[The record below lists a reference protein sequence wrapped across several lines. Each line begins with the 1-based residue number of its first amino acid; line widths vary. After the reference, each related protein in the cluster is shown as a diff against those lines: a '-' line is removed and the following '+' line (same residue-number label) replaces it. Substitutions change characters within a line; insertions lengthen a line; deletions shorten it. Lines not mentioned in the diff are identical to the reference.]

1 MSIEHWRRTRLPR
14 LAGVGRVTLVTLAVG
29 CLVFSAGALAAGGT
43 VQAWGWN
50 QYGQLG
56 NGTISDSAPTMAL
69 GGLSGV
75 TQVAGGPGSY
85 HSLALLSNGTVSAW
99 GYNGFGE
106 LGNGTI
112 NNSSTPGAVSGLSRV
127 VAIAG
132 GGHSLALLSNGTVV
146 AWGYNAHGE
155 LGNGS
160 DTGPDNCAGSP
171 CSKTPVAVSGL
182 SHVVAIAAGDD
193 YSLALLS
200 NGTVMAWGDNLYG
213 QLGNGNA
220 TGPDS
225 CVGSPCSKT
234 PVAVSG
240 LSGVAAIAAGSFH
253 SLAVLSN
260 GTVVAW
266 GDNAYGELGNAG
278 HNSSTPVAV
287 SGLSGVTQVAGGEY
301 HSLALRSNG
310 TVMAWGMNVYGQL
323 GNGTIDTISTPHPT
337 PTPVSGLAGVM
348 QVAAGQY
355 HSLALRSNGTV
366 MAWGADAHDQLGNGT
381 GESNSS
387 TPREVVE
394 LPLGVTQLSAGSSH
408 SLALVGSSQALSVS
422 FAGAGAGTVAGSGI
436 LCLPACLHRYPKG
449 EIAILRAQP
458 AARTGFAGFSGACTG
473 TGICTVQMSQ
483 DRSVAATFGPPKG
496 TKIIKAKITNKRH
509 TAALSFSAPGA
520 VTGFQC
526 ELIPPTKKRH
536 KRPKVKF
543 ASCRS
548 PKTYKKLQP
557 GTYAFKVRALDILGA
572 DATPAVKTL
581 ELRR

>member
-1 MSIEHWRRTRLPR
+1 MRT
-14 LAGVGRVTLVTLAVG
+14 VGRRWPRAAALIVTLALG
-29 CLVFSAGALAAGGT
+29 CLVFSAGALAAGDT

-50 QYGQLG
+50 HYGQLG
-56 NGTISDSAPTMAL
+56 NGTISDSAPPMAL

-85 HSLALLSNGTVSAW
+85 YSLALLSNGTVSAW

-112 NNSSTPGAVSGLSRV
+112 NNSSTPVAVSGLSRV

-155 LGNGS
+155 LGSGN

-182 SHVVAIAAGDD
+182 SHVVAIAAG
-193 YSLALLS
+193 
-200 NGTVMAWGDNLYG
+200 
-213 QLGNGNA
+213 
-220 TGPDS
+220 
-225 CVGSPCSKT
+225 
-234 PVAVSG
+234 
-240 LSGVAAIAAGSFH
+240 SFH

-266 GDNAYGELGNAG
+266 GDNAYGELGNGG

-337 PTPVSGLAGVM
+337 PTPVSGLAGVT

-381 GESNSS
+381 SESNSL

-408 SLALVGSSQALSVS
+408 SVALVGSSQALSVS
-422 FAGAGAGTVAGSGI
+422 LAGTGAGTVAGSGI
-436 LCLPACLHRYPKG
+436 RCLPRAYTDTRKG
-449 EIAILRAQP
+449 RSRCCAPSRGRAPVLP
-458 AARTGFAGFSGACTG
+458 ALPAPARVLVCA
-473 TGICTVQMSQ
+473 
-483 DRSVAATFGPPKG
+483 RS
-496 TKIIKAKITNKRH
+496 R
-509 TAALSFSAPGA
+509 
-520 VTGFQC
+520 
-526 ELIPPTKKRH
+526 
-536 KRPKVKF
+536 
-543 ASCRS
+543 
-548 PKTYKKLQP
+548 
-557 GTYAFKVRALDILGA
+557 
-572 DATPAVKTL
+572 
-581 ELRR
+581 